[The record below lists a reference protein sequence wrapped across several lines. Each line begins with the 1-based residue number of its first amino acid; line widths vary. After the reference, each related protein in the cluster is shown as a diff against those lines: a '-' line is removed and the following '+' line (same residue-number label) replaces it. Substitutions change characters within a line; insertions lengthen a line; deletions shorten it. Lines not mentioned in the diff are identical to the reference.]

1 MLLFW
6 VHWTANV
13 VLWNWNIMFWVWN
26 YLSANPRMFCCSTI
40 YSTPLHTR
48 TAEDQE
54 WLNPKFRQMLVFKL
68 LAARLSLPQWDE
80 WQKPMIY
87 SFNFNPWENSCDLAL
102 FLIEIKLA
110 MCRNCFLLVCSGNGR
125 ATSKIDC
132 WPSWPIRGWQNSLVE
147 NLTLL

>member
-6 VHWTANV
+6 VHWTANI
-13 VLWNWNIMFWVWN
+13 VLLNWNIMFWVWN
-26 YLSANPRMFCCSTI
+26 CLRANPRMFCCSTI

-54 WLNPKFRQMLVFKL
+54 WFNPKFWQMLVCKL

-80 WQKPMIY
+80 WHKQMIY
-87 SFNFNPWENSCDLAL
+87 SFNFNPSENSWSCSSPHWDKTGYVW
-102 FLIEIKLA
+102 E
-110 MCRNCFLLVCSGNGR
+110 LLPPCVCSGNGR

-132 WPSWPIRGWQNSLVE
+132 WPSWPIRGWQNILVE